1 MPLEC
6 SNSMDKANC
15 DDITLR
21 WHCTDSKT
29 SKQTKLYFF
38 KFFKWAQKQTKYGHR
53 CAQSWITFD
62 QVRSIKMFYVK
73 KEKFSD
79 PAGQIAASKIDS
91 KSMIV

>member
-1 MPLEC
+1 MATG
-6 SNSMDKANC
+6 D
-15 DDITLR
+15 
-21 WHCTDSKT
+21 
-29 SKQTKLYFF
+29 
-38 KFFKWAQKQTKYGHR
+38 R

-79 PAGQIAASKIDS
+79 PAGQIAASKTDS